1 MAFLSAFTR
10 LAGRLARS
18 HLPRRTVR
26 LRLTLLYG
34 GLFLVSGATLL
45 AITYVLVRHAVM
57 GQVVKSFIPAPDNAP
72 IPSPG
77 MPPPGKSRS
86 VELLPAQFQQVLK
99 LQRAEALDQLLIN
112 SALALALM
120 SVISVVLGWV
130 VAGRILRRLRT
141 IIATAREISATDLHR
156 RLAFDGPADEIKAL
170 GDTFDGL
177 LARLE
182 ASFQAQRQFV
192 ANASHEL
199 RTPLT
204 RQRALGQVAL
214 SDPMPTVESLR
225 EAHEEILAA
234 GVQQERLIE
243 ALLTLSRGQAGIE
256 ARHAFDLARLGGDVV
271 DDRRAEARRRGVA
284 IRQSFGAA
292 PAAGHR
298 PLAER
303 LVANLVDNALC
314 HNTLPGWVE
323 VETRTVDGHAV
334 LTISNSGPLVPPDAV
349 ERLFQPFQRLGT
361 ARTGHPDG
369 LGLGLSIVHAIA
381 TAHDAAVTATPRA
394 EGGLTVTVTFP

>member
-1 MAFLSAFTR
+1 MASPSALTR
-10 LAGRLARS
+10 LAGRLARP

-57 GQVVKSFIPAPDNAP
+57 GQAVKSFIPAPDNVP
-72 IPSPG
+72 VPSPG
-77 MPPPGKSRS
+77 MPPPGKLRS
-86 VELLPAQFQQVLK
+86 VELLPAQLQQALE
-99 LQRAEALDQLLIN
+99 LQRAEVLDQFLIN
-112 SALALALM
+112 SVIALALM

-141 IIATAREISATDLHR
+141 IVATAREISATDLHR

-182 ASFQAQRQFV
+182 ASFQAQRRFV

-214 SDPMPTVESLR
+214 SDPTPTVESLQ

-234 GVQQERLIE
+234 GAQQERLIE

-256 ARHAFDLARLGGDVV
+256 ARHAFDLARLGEDVV
-271 DDRRAEARRRGVA
+271 DARRAEARRRGVA

-314 HNTLPGWVE
+314 HNTSPGWVE
-323 VETRTVDGHAV
+323 VETRTADGHAV

-361 ARTGHPDG
+361 ARTEHPDG

-381 TAHDAAVTATPRA
+381 TAHDAAVTATPRP
-394 EGGLTVTVTFP
+394 EGGLTVTLTFP